1 VNKSYYRNLAIITI
15 LLLTTLA
22 CRPVFTVGW
31 WEMGI
36 LFVLAIFLVGPL
48 LFKIYRFI
56 ERFREAANASDKGDK
71 GKKQ

>member
-1 VNKSYYRNLAIITI
+1 VSKKLDRNLYIITA
-15 LLLTTLA
+15 LLITTLA

-48 LFKIYRFI
+48 LFKLYRFI
-56 ERFREAANASDKGDK
+56 ERFREAANVSDKGDK
-71 GKKQ
+71 E